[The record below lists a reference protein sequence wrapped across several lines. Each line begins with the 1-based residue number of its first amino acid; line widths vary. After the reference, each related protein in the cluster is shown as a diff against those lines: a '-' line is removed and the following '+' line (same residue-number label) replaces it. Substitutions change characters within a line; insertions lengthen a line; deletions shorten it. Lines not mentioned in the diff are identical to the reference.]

1 VSEESD
7 EELRAYLRSL
17 GPDELARRLLTLAGR
32 DEVALT
38 ALRAEAAAAAGTF
51 DLASFRKELTARLRV
66 SGYLDRRQAG
76 TYARRADS
84 VLDLLEQLLRAGRA
98 ADVVVCAEHVM
109 ARLDTALNRIDDSN
123 GYLGSVVSRLQDLHH
138 AACIAARPDARR
150 LGVRL
155 VEFELKS
162 DWEWFLQA
170 PERYRDVLG
179 EDGLAAYRARLE
191 REWETLPRLS
201 PERER
206 PFLRGYDSRR
216 ATITFLR
223 ESLARADGNIDEL
236 VSVLA
241 RDLSSPYQFCRIADT
256 LEQAGRERE
265 ALVWLERG
273 VAAFPPAGD
282 AQLRFRA
289 IRAYRRDGQDADAVE
304 LASRAFDAEPSAR
317 TYAELRE
324 ATTGFREPS
333 LRETALARLRELGDV
348 GGRSQAVRAQ
358 LDDGDI
364 EGAWRDAEEGG
375 CTPALWRTLADAR
388 RADHPED
395 ALGVY
400 RRLLERALE
409 HSHAG
414 AYEEAIDLLR
424 EIRTTLELGGRG
436 HEFQSELDRVRAE
449 QRRRPKL
456 LAMLAD
462 ETW

>member
-1 VSEESD
+1 VSEERD

-17 GPDELARRLLTLAGR
+17 GPDELGRRLLLLAER

-76 TYARRADS
+76 GYARRADA
-84 VLDLLEQLLRAGRA
+84 VLDLLEQLLTAGRA
-98 ADVVVCAEHVM
+98 ADVVVCVEHVM
-109 ARLDTALNRIDDSN
+109 ARLDTALSRIDDSN
-123 GYLGSVVSRLQDLHH
+123 GYLGSVVSRLQELHH
-138 AACIAARPDARR
+138 AACVAAQPDSRR

-155 VEFELKS
+155 VEIELKS
-162 DWEWFLQA
+162 DWEWFLDA

-191 REWETLPRLS
+191 REWETLPQLP
-201 PERER
+201 PERES
-206 PFLRGYDSRR
+206 PFLGSYDSRR
-216 ATITFLR
+216 ATVTFLR
-223 ESLARADGNIDEL
+223 ESLARAGGSVDEL

-241 RDLSSPYQFCRIADT
+241 RDLSSSYQFCRIADT

-273 VAAFPPAGD
+273 IAAFPPVGD
-282 AQLRFRA
+282 VQLRSRA
-289 IRAYRRDGQDADAVE
+289 IRAYRRDGQGADAVE

-324 ATTGFREPS
+324 ATDGFRERG
-333 LRETALARLRELGDV
+333 LRETALARLRDLTDV

-358 LDDGDI
+358 LDDGNL

-388 RADHPED
+388 RAENPED

-400 RRLLERALE
+400 RRLLEQALE
-409 HSHAG
+409 HSHVS
-414 AYEEAIDLLR
+414 AYQEAIDLLR
-424 EIRTTLELGGRG
+424 GIQTSLELAGRAP
-436 HEFQSELDRVRAE
+436 EFQADLDRVRTE

-456 LAMLAD
+456 LAMLAA

>member
-1 VSEESD
+1 MGSPPIALGSSASGRRSRGFPLSESGRSCAATTAAARRSPSCAKASPAPTATSTSSSRCSPATSPPPTSSAGSPTPSSKRAGSGKRSSGSNAGSPPSH
-7 EELRAYLRSL
+7 LRATRSC
-17 GPDELARRLLTLAGR
+17 GSARS
-32 DEVALT
+32 ALIAAMGKT
-38 ALRAEAAAAAGTF
+38 RTRSSLRAE
-51 DLASFRKELTARLRV
+51 
-66 SGYLDRRQAG
+66 
-76 TYARRADS
+76 
-84 VLDLLEQLLRAGRA
+84 
-98 ADVVVCAEHVM
+98 
-109 ARLDTALNRIDDSN
+109 
-123 GYLGSVVSRLQDLHH
+123 
-138 AACIAARPDARR
+138 
-150 LGVRL
+150 
-155 VEFELKS
+155 
-162 DWEWFLQA
+162 
-170 PERYRDVLG
+170 
-179 EDGLAAYRARLE
+179 
-191 REWETLPRLS
+191 
-201 PERER
+201 
-206 PFLRGYDSRR
+206 
-216 ATITFLR
+216 
-223 ESLARADGNIDEL
+223 
-236 VSVLA
+236 
-241 RDLSSPYQFCRIADT
+241 
-256 LEQAGRERE
+256 
-265 ALVWLERG
+265 
-273 VAAFPPAGD
+273 
-282 AQLRFRA
+282 
-289 IRAYRRDGQDADAVE
+289 
-304 LASRAFDAEPSAR
+304 PSTR